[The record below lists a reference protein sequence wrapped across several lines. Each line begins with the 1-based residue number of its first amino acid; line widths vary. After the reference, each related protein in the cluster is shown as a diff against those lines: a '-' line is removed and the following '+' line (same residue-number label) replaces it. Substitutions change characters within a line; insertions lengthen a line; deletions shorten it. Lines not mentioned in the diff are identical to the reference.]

1 MEITDLFSGEKR
13 KIIITLVTDD
23 EVALLTRKRYFFDW
37 RKLKTKAVIYKL
49 QAVGDDEILGVLAL
63 IEYDAE
69 LRIEIKLLAVA
80 KENVGSTKR
89 YAGIA
94 GCLIAF
100 ACRRSVL
107 KYGAFACVSLVP
119 KTNLVKHY
127 IQEYNMKHAGW
138 QLFLDGIELQQIL
151 RKYGL

>member
-13 KIIITLVTDD
+13 KIIITKVNDD
-23 EVALLTRKRYFFDW
+23 EFTLVTRKRYFFDW
-37 RKLKTKAVIYKL
+37 KKLKSEAVIYKL
-49 QAVGDDEILGVLAL
+49 QAIGDDDILGVLAL
-63 IEYDAE
+63 IEYEAE
-69 LRIEIKLLAVA
+69 LRIEIKLLAVS
-80 KENVGSTKR
+80 KENVGSAKR

-100 ACRRSVL
+100 TCRQSVS
-107 KYGAFACVSLVP
+107 KYGALACISLVP

-127 IQEYNMKHAGW
+127 IQQYNMKYAGW
-138 QLFLDGIELQQIL
+138 QLFLDGIELQQML